1 VKKNNQ
7 MKNKQFLGALKTVV
21 VFVIFL
27 GGVHLLLLDY
37 VLPKIYFQF
46 QLIYA
51 YLYLFGLSLLGVS
64 GMFLIQKHDDTMI
77 GYGFLAFTTLK
88 MFAAIGFLL
97 PWLTN
102 QDDLTMPFVYQFFGI
117 FFPLLLIET
126 VIIVKLTNSI
136 VRKKT
141 KVD

>member
-1 VKKNNQ
+1 MKKNNQ

>member
-1 VKKNNQ
+1 